1 MYNILKNKKMF
12 KIVYFDSRNQKQE
25 TKTLHDHEKAFRF
38 AISCSALFDNI
49 TIIEKR
55 WNPLISKM
63 VTYEFKVKNFDIYLS
78 EPSLD
83 NLVYSEKS
91 ECRNFMKLKNEIH
104 EIIPVV
110 KDIYEKHGFSYYLS
124 NEYSYGLTI
133 NNCQTIKNN
142 LVKDPFIREIHDE
155 IVTLRN
161 ITQDL
166 RDICDFDDE
175 EISNFPIGKLL
186 ENLEKY
192 RNMVQVE

>member
-38 AISCSALFDNI
+38 AISCSALFDHI

-63 VTYEFKVKNFDIYLS
+63 VTYEFKVKNFDIYLN

-83 NLVYSEKS
+83 NLVYSEKA
-91 ECRNFMKLKNEIH
+91 ECRKFMKLKNEIH
-104 EIIPVV
+104 DIIPVV

-124 NEYSYGLTI
+124 NEYSYSLTMS
-133 NNCQTIKNN
+133 NCQTIKNT

-166 RDICDFDDE
+166 KDICDFDDE
-175 EISNFPIGKLL
+175 EISDFPMSQLL

-192 RNMVQVE
+192 RNMVQV

>member
-1 MYNILKNKKMF
+1 MF
-12 KIVYFDSRNQKQE
+12 KIVYFDSQNQKQE
-25 TKTLHDHEKAFRF
+25 TKTLYDHEKAFRF
-38 AISCSALFDNI
+38 AISCSALFDHI

-55 WNPLISKM
+55 WNPLIGKM
-63 VTYEFKVKNFDIYLS
+63 VTYEFKVKNFDIYLN

-91 ECRNFMKLKNEIH
+91 GCQNFMKLKNEIH

-124 NEYSYGLTI
+124 NEYSYSLTI
-133 NNCQTIKNN
+133 QNCQTIKNT

-161 ITQDL
+161 ITNDL
-166 RDICDFDDE
+166 RDICDFNDE
-175 EISNFPIGKLL
+175 EIRNFPMAKLL